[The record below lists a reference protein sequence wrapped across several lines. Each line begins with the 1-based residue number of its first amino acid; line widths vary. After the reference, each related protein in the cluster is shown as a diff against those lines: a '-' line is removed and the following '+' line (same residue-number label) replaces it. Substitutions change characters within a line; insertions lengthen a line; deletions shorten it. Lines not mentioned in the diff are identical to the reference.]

1 MCFDENAR
9 PPIPILADTGA
20 HGDAVKLKASDGAEF
35 AAYLAQP
42 GEEPE
47 AQIVIL
53 PDVRGLH
60 TFYRELAD
68 RFAEMGARALA
79 IDYFGRTAG
88 NDDRNGDFDYAPH
101 VQQMSQETFGQDLA
115 AAVDFIREGSDL
127 PTFVLGF
134 CMGGALSFW
143 SGTQGLQLAGVI
155 GFYAALNRRAGAV
168 TPVLEFAPEIESPVL
183 GLFGGADQGIP
194 QEDVDRFERALTD
207 ADVEHEI
214 VTYPGAPHS
223 FFDRQ
228 AAAHADASAD
238 AWGRVRGFVEGRS
251 LERV

>member
-20 HGDAVKLKASDGAEF
+20 HGDDVKLKAADGAEF

-60 TFYRELAD
+60 AFYRELAD
-68 RFAEMGARALA
+68 RFAEMGVRALA
-79 IDYFGRTAG
+79 IDYFSRTAE
-88 NDDRNGDFDYAPH
+88 NDDRSSDFEYARH
-101 VQQMSQETFGQDLA
+101 VEQMTPEIFGRDLA
-115 AAVDFIREGSDL
+115 AAVEYIREGSDL
-127 PTFVLGF
+127 PTFSVGF

-155 GFYAALNRRAGAV
+155 GFYAALNRRRGAV
-168 TPVLEFAPEIESPVL
+168 TPVLEFAAQIESPVL
-183 GLFGGADQGIP
+183 GLFGGADQSIP
-194 QEDVDRFERALTD
+194 QEDVDRFERELTD

-214 VTYPGAPHS
+214 VTYPEAPHS

-228 AAAHADASAD
+228 ASAYADASAD
-238 AWGRVRGFVEGRS
+238 AWARVRGFVEGRS

>member
-9 PPIPILADTGA
+9 PPIPILAGTGA
-20 HGDAVKLKASDGAEF
+20 HGDDVKLKAADGAKI

-42 GEEPE
+42 GDEPE

-60 TFYRELAD
+60 AFYRELAD
-68 RFAEMGARALA
+68 RFAEMGVRAVA
-79 IDYFGRTAG
+79 VDYFGRTAE
-88 NDDRNGDFDYAPH
+88 NDYRGGDFEYAPH
-101 VQQMSQETFGQDLA
+101 VGQMTQETFGQDLA
-115 AAVDFIREGSDL
+115 AAVEYAREGSDL
-127 PTFVLGF
+127 PTFVVGF

-143 SGTQGLQLAGVI
+143 AGTRGLQLAGVI
-155 GFYAALNRRAGAV
+155 GFYAALNRTAGAV
-168 TPVLEFAPEIESPVL
+168 TPVLDFASRIESPVL
-183 GLFGGADQGIP
+183 GLFGGADQAIP

-214 VTYPGAPHS
+214 VSYPGAPHS

-228 AAAHADASAD
+228 AAAYADASAD
-238 AWGRVRGFVEGRS
+238 AWGRVRGFVEGHS

>member
-20 HGDAVKLKASDGAEF
+20 HGDDVRLKSVDGNEF

-42 GEEPE
+42 GQEPG

-60 TFYRELAD
+60 VFYRELAD
-68 RFAEMGARALA
+68 RFAEMGLRALA
-79 IDYFGRTAG
+79 IDYFGRTAE
-88 NDDRNGDFDYAPH
+88 NDDRNGDFEYGPH
-101 VQQMSQETFGQDLA
+101 VQQMTQETFGGDLES
-115 AAVDFIREGSDL
+115 AVNFVREGSDL
-127 PTFVLGF
+127 PTFVVGF
-134 CMGGALSFW
+134 CMGGSLALW
-143 SGTQGLQLAGVI
+143 SGTRGLELAGVI
-155 GFYAALNRRAGAV
+155 GFYAALNRTMGAV
-168 TPVLEFAPEIESPVL
+168 TPVLDFAPRIESPVL
-183 GLFGGADQGIP
+183 GLFGGADQAIP
-194 QEDVDRFERALTD
+194 QEDVDRFERELTD

-228 AAAHADASAD
+228 AAAYADASAD
-238 AWGRVRGFVEGRS
+238 AWSRVRGFVEGHS